1 MGTIEHEVR
10 GTSKYMRRRARENPG
25 GRARVVAIIPAR
37 FGSSRLPGKP
47 LVDIHGRPMI
57 LHVYERACQIPEI
70 DDVVVATDDPR
81 IEECVTATGG
91 RALLTAPEHPSGTDR
106 IAEAAR
112 AIQLGDDDVVVNIQ
126 GDQPLLAPGPVEAIV
141 ERLLREP
148 DVAMTTPAC
157 PLELAEVAN
166 PNRVKVVVD
175 RKWRALYFSRA
186 PIPYDRDRKMAEGG
200 NYLRHLGLYA
210 YRQAFLQTFVQLPQG
225 RLERIERLEQL
236 RALENGY
243 AIGVVEVPSAPLEV
257 DCPEDL
263 AAVRLEL
270 ARQ

>member
-1 MGTIEHEVR
+1 MRKSFDKGIEQLAKEGTIQILRSLDGLEFFV
-10 GTSKYMRRRARENPG
+10 AAV
-25 GRARVVAIIPAR
+25 GRLQFDVLE
-37 FGSSRLPGKP
+37 FRLQSE
-47 LVDIHGRPMI
+47 
-57 LHVYERACQIPEI
+57 Y
-70 DDVVVATDDPR
+70 
-81 IEECVTATGG
+81 
-91 RALLTAPEHPSGTDR
+91 
-106 IAEAAR
+106 
-112 AIQLGDDDVVVNIQ
+112 
-126 GDQPLLAPGPVEAIV
+126 
-141 ERLLREP
+141 
-148 DVAMTTPAC
+148 
-157 PLELAEVAN
+157 
-166 PNRVKVVVD
+166 RVKVVVD